1 MKYSFVLLKDTIL
14 KVLREPIRPVQP
26 KPKVERTV
34 SATFP
39 SKSREAILLKGVR
52 RSGKSTLLLQRMDE
66 SGQGIFCNFE
76 DTRLFGFAPDDFTR
90 FLECVQTLCP
100 APSALFLDEVQEIDQ
115 WERLVRAL
123 LDQGH
128 AVWVSGSNA
137 SLLTREV
144 GAKLTGR
151 HRSFEV
157 FPFDYQEYLKFRRLK
172 KGAASFDRYM
182 MEGGFPG
189 FLADGDPALLQELL
203 RDIVQRD
210 IALRHGIRETR
221 HLMNLVLF
229 LLAQRGQP
237 FSMQKL
243 SKLLQIPSVSQTS
256 AYLEYLEDAYLLQ
269 SLPKHSHSFKKRIVS
284 PRKYYAVDNG
294 LASINNPQST
304 PDRGRRLENQVFL
317 ALRQRGIE
325 ASYEGE
331 TDLWECDFV
340 YEDTAL
346 QVCWELTASN
356 QEREVSGLLE
366 AISRSKGRLREA
378 ILLTRNQSDELQV
391 DGQRIQI
398 VPAWQWL

>member
-1 MKYSFVLLKDTIL
+1 ME
-14 KVLREPIRPVQP
+14 VLRDPIRPGQP
-26 KPKVERTV
+26 QPMVGRTV

-39 SKSREAILLKGVR
+39 EESREAIILKGVR
-52 RSGKSTLLLQRMDE
+52 RSGKSTLLLQQMEGHER
-66 SGQGIFCNFE
+66 SVFCNFE
-76 DTRLFGFAPDDFTR
+76 DTRLFGFAAGDFAR
-90 FLECVQTLCP
+90 FIDCVETICP
-100 APSALFLDEVQEIDQ
+100 APSAVFLDEVQEVEQ

-123 LDQGH
+123 LDKGH

-157 FPFDYQEYLKFRRLK
+157 FPFDYREYLLFRGRK
-172 KGAASFDRYM
+172 EGVASLDCFLS
-182 MEGGFPG
+182 EGGFPG
-189 FLADGDPALLQELL
+189 YLAGGAPALLQELL

-221 HLMNLVLF
+221 HVMNLVLF
-229 LLAQRGQP
+229 LLAHRGQP

-243 SKLLQIPSVSQTS
+243 SKILQIPSVSQTS

-269 SLPKHSHSFKKRIVS
+269 SLPKQSHSFKKRIVA

-294 LASINNPQST
+294 LATVNHPQST
-304 PDRGRRLENQVFL
+304 LDMGRGLENKVFL

-325 ASYEGE
+325 AAYDGE

-346 QVCWELTASN
+346 QVCWELTECN
-356 QEREVSGLLE
+356 QKREFAGLLA
-366 AISRSKGRLREA
+366 AIHRSKGLLDQA
-378 ILLTRNQSDELQV
+378 IVVTRDQSDELLV
-391 DGQRIQI
+391 DGQRIRV
-398 VPAWQWL
+398 VPAWKWL

>member
-1 MKYSFVLLKDTIL
+1 MLLKETIL
-14 KVLREPIRPVQP
+14 EVLRHPIRQVQP
-26 KPKVERTV
+26 QPMVERAV
-34 SATFP
+34 SAAFP
-39 SKSREAILLKGVR
+39 RKSREAIILKGVR
-52 RSGKSTLLLQRMDE
+52 RSGKSTLLLHQMERL
-66 SGQGIFCNFE
+66 GRGVFCNFE

-90 FLECVQTLCP
+90 FIECVQTIRP
-100 APSALFLDEVQEIDQ
+100 VPSAVFLDEVQEVEQ

-157 FPFDYQEYLKFRRLK
+157 FPFAYREYIRFRGLKA
-172 KGAASFDRYM
+172 GVASLDRFM
-182 MEGGFPG
+182 EEGGFPG
-189 FLADGDPALLQELL
+189 FLADGDPSLLQELL

-229 LLAQRGQP
+229 LLAHRGQP

-243 SKLLQIPSVSQTS
+243 SKILQIPSVSQTS
-256 AYLEYLEDAYLLQ
+256 SYLEYLEDAYLLQ
-269 SLPKHSHSFKKRIVS
+269 SLPKQSHSFKKRIVA
-284 PRKYYAVDNG
+284 PRKYYSVDNG
-294 LASINNPQST
+294 LAAINNPQST
-304 PDRGRRLENQVFL
+304 PDHGRRLENQVFL

-325 ASYEGE
+325 ASYDGE

-346 QVCWELTASN
+346 QVCWELTTSN
-356 QEREVSGLLE
+356 QERETAGLLA
-366 AISRSKGRLREA
+366 AIRRSKGRLTRA
-378 ILLTRNQSDELQV
+378 IILTRNQSDHFLV
-391 DGQRIQI
+391 DGQSIQL
-398 VPAWQWL
+398 VPAWKWL

>member
-1 MKYSFVLLKDTIL
+1 MLLKETIL
-14 KVLREPIRPVQP
+14 EVLRDPIRPVHP
-26 KPKVERTV
+26 RRMVERAV
-34 SATFP
+34 SATLP
-39 SKSREAILLKGVR
+39 KKKSREAIILKGVR
-52 RSGKSTLLLQRMDE
+52 RSGKSTLLLHQMETLDR
-66 SGQGIFCNFE
+66 SVFCNFE
-76 DTRLFGFAPDDFTR
+76 DTRLFGFAPDHFTR
-90 FLECVQTLCP
+90 FIECVQTICP
-100 APSALFLDEVQEIDQ
+100 APSAVFLDEVQEVEA

-123 LDQGH
+123 LDKGH

-157 FPFDYQEYLKFRRLK
+157 FPFDYQEYIRFRRLK
-172 KGAASFDRYM
+172 AGVASLDRFLG
-182 MEGGFPG
+182 EGGFPG
-189 FLADGDPALLQELL
+189 FLADGAPSLLQELL

-229 LLAQRGQP
+229 LLAHRGQP
-237 FSMQKL
+237 FSMQRL
-243 SKLLQIPSVSQTS
+243 TKLLQIPSVSQTS

-269 SLPKHSHSFKKRIVS
+269 SLPKQSHSFKKRIVA

-294 LASINNPQST
+294 LAAINHPQST

-325 ASYEGE
+325 AAYDGE

-340 YEDTAL
+340 YDDTAL
-346 QVCWELTASN
+346 QVCWELTPSN
-356 QEREVSGLLE
+356 QEREVAGLLQ
-366 AISRSKGRLREA
+366 AIHRSKGRLRQA
-378 ILLTRNQSDELQV
+378 IILTRNQSDEFLV
-391 DGQRIQI
+391 DGQNIRLI
-398 VPAWQWL
+398 PAWKWL